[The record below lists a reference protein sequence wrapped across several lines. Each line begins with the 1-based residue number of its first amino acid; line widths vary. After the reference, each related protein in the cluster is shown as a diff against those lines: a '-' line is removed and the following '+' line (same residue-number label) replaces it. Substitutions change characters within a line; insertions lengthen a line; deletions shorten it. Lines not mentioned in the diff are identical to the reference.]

1 MVRSRKAT
9 ESETEAVQQ
18 LVQSDPQPRRHLV
31 PNFCCLCPGLSL
43 PPRDGGREDKDA
55 QIL

>member
-31 PNFCCLCPGLSL
+31 PNFCCLCPGPSL